1 MVAVGSLKKVWLDI
15 PEETETIES
24 LKSAFNQ
31 YFNADWDDVVVGAEK
46 PFGYHASYDAYFG
59 VKDLKAV
66 TDLTVD
72 QLLESK
78 GVKRPLNIIAG

>member
-1 MVAVGSLKKVWLDI
+1 MVAVGNLEKVWLDI
-15 PEETETIES
+15 PEEIETIES

-31 YFNADWDDVVVGAEK
+31 YFNADWDEVMVGAEK
-46 PFGYHASYDAYFG
+46 PFGYHASYDACFS

-72 QLLESK
+72 QLLQFK